1 MLDDLQY
8 IHEKDQDD
16 ALGTAEKQY
25 QQVDYTPDVTLDF
38 TPQNI
43 VFAAMG
49 GSALAAQLS
58 TSWPGYTVPFEV
70 VHGYDLPAYVSDKTL
85 VIAASFSGNTE
96 ETLSAVEQAEAKGAK
111 IVVMTAGGKL
121 QAIAEAKGYPLVL
134 APQGIPGRCATLYH
148 LKALLSLLEGSGAL
162 AVAGAASQLA
172 ASADFVKT
180 AVTAWRPDVATANN
194 QAKQIA
200 QELLGKSVVIYSGPK
215 LFPAAYKWKVGCN
228 ENAKQV
234 AWANQLPE
242 FNHNE
247 FTGWSK
253 QPTDKPYA
261 VIDLRSNL
269 EHPRVQ
275 RRFELSA
282 QLLSGMR
289 PSPIVVEAQGSTLLE
304 QLLWATCL
312 SDFVT
317 LYLAFLTD
325 TNPTPLPLVDKL
337 KEALKAQ

>member
-8 IHEKDQDD
+8 IHERDQDD

-25 QQVDYTPDVTLDF
+25 EQAGYAQDVRVDF
-38 TPQNI
+38 TPENI

-49 GSALAAQLS
+49 GSALAAQMS
-58 TSWPGYTVPFEV
+58 MSWPGYTVPFEMV
-70 VHGYDLPAYVSDKTL
+70 RGYDLPAYVSDKSL

-96 ETLSAVEQAEAKGAK
+96 ETLSAVAQAEAKGAK
-111 IVVMTAGGKL
+111 IAVITAGGKL
-121 QAIAEAKGYPLVL
+121 QAIAQEKGYPLVL
-134 APQGIPGRCATLYH
+134 APKEVPGRYATFYH
-148 LKALLSLLEGSGAL
+148 LKALLSLLQETGVL
-162 AVAGAASQLA
+162 AEAHAVDMLA
-172 ASADFVKT
+172 AQAEFLKTSA
-180 AVTAWRPDVATANN
+180 AAWRPDVATVKN

-215 LFPAAYKWKVGCN
+215 LFPVAYKWKVGCN

-247 FTGWSK
+247 FSGWSK

-261 VIDLRSNL
+261 IIELRSNL
-269 EHPRVQ
+269 EHERVQ
-275 RRFELSA
+275 RRFELST

-289 PSPIVVEAQGSTLLE
+289 PAPIVVEIQGASLLE
-304 QLLWATCL
+304 QLLWASL
-312 SDFVT
+312 LGDFVS
-317 LYLAFLTD
+317 LYLAFLTN

-337 KEALKAQ
+337 KEALNA

>member
-1 MLDDLQY
+1 MLDDLQF
-8 IHEKDQDD
+8 IHERDKDD
-16 ALGTAEKQY
+16 ALGIAEKQY
-25 QQVDYTPDVTLDF
+25 QQLAFSPGVITDF
-38 TPQNI
+38 SPENI

-49 GSALAAQLS
+49 GSSLAAQLS
-58 TSWPGYTVPFEV
+58 TSWPGYTVPFEIV
-70 VHGYDLPAYVSDKTL
+70 RGYDLPAYVSEKTL

-96 ETLSAVEQAEAKGAK
+96 ETLSALEQAEAKGAH
-111 IVVMTAGGKL
+111 IAIMTAGGKL
-121 QAIAEAKGYPLVL
+121 QALAEAKGYPLVL
-134 APQGIPGRCATLYH
+134 APEGTPGRCATLYH
-148 LKALLSLLEGSGAL
+148 LKALLLLLQNTGTVAVADAAAQLTAAAGFVQT
-162 AVAGAASQLA
+162 AVAGWR
-172 ASADFVKT
+172 ADVPT
-180 AVTAWRPDVATANN
+180 AQN

-253 QPTDKPYA
+253 QPTAKPYA

-275 RRFELSA
+275 RRFALSQ

-289 PSPIVVEAQGSTLLE
+289 PAPIVVEVQGSTLLE
-304 QLLWATCL
+304 QLLWATVL

-317 LYLAFLTD
+317 LYLAFLSGVH
-325 TNPTPLPLVDKL
+325 PTPLPLVDKL
-337 KEALKAQ
+337 KEALKA